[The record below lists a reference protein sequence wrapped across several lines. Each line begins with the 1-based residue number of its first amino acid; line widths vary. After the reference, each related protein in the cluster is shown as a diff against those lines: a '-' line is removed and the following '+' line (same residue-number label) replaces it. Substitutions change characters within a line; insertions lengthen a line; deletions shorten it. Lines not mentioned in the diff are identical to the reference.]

1 MRRSVTDG
9 SQGGGLYPAKVMVW
23 MKPSGSTVS
32 RIQKENTE
40 EEKHNNDT

>member
-1 MRRSVTDG
+1 MIRSVTDG
-9 SQGGGLYPAKVMVW
+9 SHLLYPAKVMVW